1 MYSGYLTDV
10 GNLKVGHA
18 QNFDG
23 LTGVTVIIPEKG
35 AVCGVDVRG
44 SAPGTRETDLLR
56 PENLVE
62 KVNCVMLSGGSA
74 YGLNAAS
81 GIMKYLEEKELG
93 MDVTVCR
100 VPIVVGAVIFDLAVG
115 DPHCRPDLEMG
126 YEACKNSKTEDTSM
140 GCIGAGTGATV
151 GKILGNDFSMKSGI
165 GQASIQI
172 GNLKIAALTVLNA
185 FGDICDAEKG
195 IQIAGVYSRE
205 EKKFLDT
212 MKIYEEKT
220 ANYNAFNRATN
231 TTISIVATNAK
242 LTKANCN
249 KISQM
254 AHDGYA
260 RSIEPVHTMFDG
272 DTIFTIATGEVET
285 DISFVGMTAAKVI
298 SRAISNA
305 VYSSKTTKGLISY
318 EDINL

>member
-185 FGDICDAEKG
+185 FGDIYDAEKG

-272 DTIFTIATGEVET
+272 DTIFTIATGEVEA

>member
-151 GKILGNDFSMKSGI
+151 GKILGDDFSMKSGI

-185 FGDICDAEKG
+185 FGDIYDAEKG

-272 DTIFTIATGEVET
+272 DTIFTIATGEVEA

>member
-172 GNLKIAALTVLNA
+172 GNLKITALTVLNA
-185 FGDICDAEKG
+185 FGDIYDAEKG

-272 DTIFTIATGEVET
+272 DTIFTIATGEVEA

>member
-93 MDVTVCR
+93 MDVTV
-100 VPIVVGAVIFDLAVG
+100 
-115 DPHCRPDLEMG
+115 
-126 YEACKNSKTEDTSM
+126 
-140 GCIGAGTGATV
+140 
-151 GKILGNDFSMKSGI
+151 
-165 GQASIQI
+165 
-172 GNLKIAALTVLNA
+172 
-185 FGDICDAEKG
+185 
-195 IQIAGVYSRE
+195 
-205 EKKFLDT
+205 
-212 MKIYEEKT
+212 
-220 ANYNAFNRATN
+220 
-231 TTISIVATNAK
+231 
-242 LTKANCN
+242 
-249 KISQM
+249 
-254 AHDGYA
+254 
-260 RSIEPVHTMFDG
+260 
-272 DTIFTIATGEVET
+272 
-285 DISFVGMTAAKVI
+285 
-298 SRAISNA
+298 
-305 VYSSKTTKGLISY
+305 
-318 EDINL
+318 